1 MLRVPDDYGSIADPV
16 TEIVDCGGMSVEKND
31 SNSEEDEEEDH
42 KNLSN
47 TFSYCSTGKGSSLKV
62 KGNSKTTFVEIFK
75 IYLDLNEDSIVFC
88 GIILTWIG
96 FGTVFEI
103 DNGLER
109 TVSPYLAS
117 GRVR

>member
-1 MLRVPDDYGSIADPV
+1 MQRVPDDYGSIADPV
-16 TEIVDCGGMSVEKND
+16 TEIVDCGAMPTQKN
-31 SNSEEDEEEDH
+31 NLCEEDEEEDH

-62 KGNSKTTFVEIFK
+62 KGNSKIIFVEIFEEYK
-75 IYLDLNEDSIVFC
+75 NLNEDVIVFC

-96 FGTVFEI
+96 FGTLFEI

-109 TVSPYLAS
+109 IVSPYLAS
-117 GRVR
+117 GTVR